1 MDKRLTGLLVVFFLA
16 FGLFTSLVVFNKPL
30 SRLIRASQEI
40 TPSVE
45 NSLILAWPLTV
56 KADGQAATT
65 VTVFLRNEKNYP
77 VPNRSVSVS
86 STIGSFRENELT
98 TDKGGKAEFH
108 LISNTAGVA
117 EISATTGPLRLVQ
130 KISVKFE

>member
-77 VPNRSVSVS
+77 PSVY
-86 STIGSFRENELT
+86 
-98 TDKGGKAEFH
+98 
-108 LISNTAGVA
+108 
-117 EISATTGPLRLVQ
+117 
-130 KISVKFE
+130 